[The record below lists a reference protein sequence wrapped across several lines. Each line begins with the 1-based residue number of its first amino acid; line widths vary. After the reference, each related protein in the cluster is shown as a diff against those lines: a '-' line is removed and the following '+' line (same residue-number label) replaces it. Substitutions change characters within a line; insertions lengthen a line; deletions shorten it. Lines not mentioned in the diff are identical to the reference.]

1 MAVVCGVVLGAGRS
15 TRLGRPKQTLPFGDT
30 TLLGWTVRDVEASS
44 LDQVVVVVGGAAEEA
59 KAGLASRDSSAPR
72 AELVSNDAYASGC
85 ASSLL
90 AGLEAVTTE
99 SEAVTARPEAVT
111 ARPEPAGPLQR
122 RRQRSG
128 SCAAVMLL
136 LGDMPGVN
144 AQVIDA
150 VRMDWEQHR
159 SWISVTSYRGQLG
172 HPFVFSAEAFSTLRG
187 LHGDKAV
194 WKVIQVEPDR
204 VRRVPIDRPLP
215 IDVDTWEDYAAAGA
229 ALGVGVVVRP
239 A

>member
-44 LDQVVVVVGGAAEEA
+44 LDRVVVVVGGAAEEA

-72 AELVSNDAYASGC
+72 AELVSSDAYASGC

-90 AGLEAVTTE
+90 SGL
-99 SEAVTARPEAVT
+99 EAVT